1 MSKKKNTTS
10 KMSESEIALQES
22 LEQNVKKRKRRKILL
37 RIVLLILLLLL
48 LFISIGIYF
57 IINRP
62 TEKKELALNIV
73 IAPYTVE
80 GDKEQQIASPKE
92 YHYERGDETSGEEKV
107 GNLNIDLTEGKKFKL
122 EYKVKNLSKINY
134 TYIIDLTEFDN
145 NNLQFT
151 YITNI
156 TPYEQ
161 EFPYGKKLIL
171 SYNNDFTFSVILSVK
186 ETAST
191 FQCSGN
197 VYFTIAIQGQGK

>member
-107 GNLNIDLTEGKKFKL
+107 GNFDIDLSKGKKFKL

-145 NNLQFT
+145 NIQFT

-171 SYNNDFTFSVILSVK
+171 SYNNDFSFSIILGVK
-186 ETAST
+186 ENASD
-191 FQCSGN
+191 FICWGN
-197 VYFTIAIQGQGK
+197 IYFTIAIQGQGK